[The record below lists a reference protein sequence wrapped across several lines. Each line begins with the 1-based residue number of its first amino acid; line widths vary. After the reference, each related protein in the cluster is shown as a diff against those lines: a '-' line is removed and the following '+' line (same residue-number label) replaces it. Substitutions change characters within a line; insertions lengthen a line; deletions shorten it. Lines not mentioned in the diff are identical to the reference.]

1 MVIQYDECRYMHC
14 PYGLFLS
21 NNSCSGVDG
30 EAKIESPGSTNGGA
44 RKDAIRLGGDNATDS
59 GGEGSER
66 TFDIDSL
73 SPDEDIDE
81 SRSTRGGARSL
92 RRPVSM
98 TC

>member
-1 MVIQYDECRYMHC
+1 MDGCRSMHC
-14 PYGLFLS
+14 PHGLFLS

-30 EAKIESPGSTNGGA
+30 EAKIVSPGSTNGGA
-44 RKDAIRLGGDNATDS
+44 RKDSIRLGGEDNTTDS

-66 TFDIDSL
+66 TFDIDPL

-81 SRSTRGGARSL
+81 SRSTRGGSL
-92 RRPVSM
+92 RRSIST